1 MKLRL
6 SVIAYQ
12 NRQTAMPMGT
22 EFGPEGGSIG
32 RSSNNDWVLPD
43 PERFISGRHASI
55 SSQNGQY
62 YLTDT
67 STNGVYLNHSLQ
79 PVGKGNRVPLSDGDR
94 ISIGEY
100 EIEVALLEPREGIGA
115 PATGEGELFAQAAP
129 ASPPSEFS
137 LPELEELDDLDITSP
152 TENSVLSPPVQESGG
167 SEADQVP
174 ADNQFF
180 QPPQSIPEDWDIL
193 ADEGPEEA
201 GDFSSSQ
208 MTSPVPEPQPSPPP
222 APAAPPVSAGPA
234 VPAASDQEGLN
245 TLLLAAG
252 LEPLEIPPEAAKEKL
267 TMLGQLLR
275 EIVAGL
281 MEVLRARAQIKSEF
295 RMQLTTIRP
304 VENNPLKF
312 SVSVEDAFRHLLN
325 TESSAYL
332 PPLVAVREAIED
344 IEAHQLAVMVGM
356 QAALSAM
363 LQRFEPNVLEQYF
376 ERKGG
381 RGMLESRKSWYW
393 EQYAEKHKEILSEA
407 EDNFQDLFGE
417 AFARAYE
424 EQIAKLA
431 RARDSH

>member
-180 QPPQSIPEDWDIL
+180 QPPQSIPEDW
-193 ADEGPEEA
+193 
-201 GDFSSSQ
+201 
-208 MTSPVPEPQPSPPP
+208 

-252 LEPLEIPPEAAKEKL
+252 LEPLEIPPEAAKKKL

-344 IEAHQLAVMVGM
+344 IEAHQLAVMAGM

-363 LQRFEPNVLEQYF
+363 LQRFEPNILEQYF